1 MVVVPK
7 FYLWIHSKYS
17 RLVCFNPP
25 LPLHLGKCGSN
36 WLSLLLV
43 RMNINHI
50 DYSSSIF
57 NEIFEIHL
65 GTTITKVALLLLFSV
80 VAAPPPGL
88 PALPHCQSLLE
99 ELLLSAT
106 AAAAAPERLWC
117 FALCDLHCHRQS
129 LENLFESLHQIIS
142 QILLSWSL
150 QSDISKLKK
159 YQRV

>member
-1 MVVVPK
+1 MAVVPK

-57 NEIFEIHL
+57 SEIFEIHF
-65 GTTITKVALLLLFSV
+65 GMTITKVTLLLLFSV

-106 AAAAAPERLWC
+106 AAERLWC

-129 LENLFESLHQIIS
+129 LENLFESLHQMIS